1 MNQFTRKPGA
11 QPQDTSVEAFI
22 EAAGKPAVDTVLPW
36 EGLDDRRSREL
47 FTLRLT
53 EAEKAKLQFIVE
65 NTKFK
70 SMQEFCMQAL
80 RAVMEAEIQ
89 RLTKT
94 EA

>member
-11 QPQDTSVEAFI
+11 HAQDTSVEAFI
-22 EAAGKPAVDTVLPW
+22 EGAGKPAVATVLPW
-36 EGLDDRRSREL
+36 EGLDDKRSREL

-80 RAVMEAEIQ
+80 RAAMEADIQ
-89 RLTKT
+89 KLTTT
-94 EA
+94 ER

>member
-1 MNQFTRKPGA
+1 MSFTRKPGGHA
-11 QPQDTSVEAFI
+11 QESSVDEFI

-36 EGLDDRRSREL
+36 VGLDDKRSREL

-65 NTKFK
+65 NTKVK

-80 RAVMEAEIQ
+80 RAAMEIEIQ

-94 EA
+94 T